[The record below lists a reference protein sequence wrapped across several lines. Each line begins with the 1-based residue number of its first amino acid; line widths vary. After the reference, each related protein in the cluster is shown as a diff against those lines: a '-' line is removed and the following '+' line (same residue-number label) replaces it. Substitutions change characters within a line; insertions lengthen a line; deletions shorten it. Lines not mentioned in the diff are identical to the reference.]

1 MAHSHFIP
9 SKSQKR
15 LYMYANYML
24 FGDCFPS
31 PLFSL
36 TMSSVC
42 VCVCVC
48 VCVHACVCAC
58 VCLCRLPWHVPV
70 WTTQSS
76 ICTIKM
82 LIKCLLLTCILP
94 KMISDIFT
102 IILSNDR
109 LFIPNDPVN
118 QCHSKWEAWGV
129 RLWGHDKLIWP
140 LWRFP
145 LLLCWLVSGN

>member
-48 VCVHACVCAC
+48 ACVRVSVSA
-58 VCLCRLPWHVPV
+58 
-70 WTTQSS
+70 T
-76 ICTIKM
+76 
-82 LIKCLLLTCILP
+82 LTCPSLDYTELYMHN
-94 KMISDIFT
+94 K
-102 IILSNDR
+102 NA
-109 LFIPNDPVN
+109 N
-118 QCHSKWEAWGV
+118 
-129 RLWGHDKLIWP
+129 
-140 LWRFP
+140 
-145 LLLCWLVSGN
+145 